1 VQQYQI
7 IVVSL
12 DFPMRLSILAVCL
25 AACAALAG
33 CMPAAAPV
41 ASAPTA
47 PAGPPPVTG
56 WLAGPVGQLLDAPDR
71 ERAFAAQLSAAE
83 TGQRASWRSARG
95 HFGFVEPGPEKQGA
109 SGPCRSF
116 SHAIYIDGRAQ
127 RGEGSACRT
136 SSGAWMLAD

>member
-1 VQQYQI
+1 MRFSI
-7 IVVSL
+7 IVT
-12 DFPMRLSILAVCL
+12 CL
-25 AACAALAG
+25 VASVAFAG
-33 CMPAAAPV
+33 CIPAVAPV

-47 PAGPPPVTG
+47 PAGASAVKG
-56 WLAGPVGQLLDAPDR
+56 WLAGPVGQLLEEPDR

-95 HFGFVEPGPEKQGA
+95 HFGFVEPGPEKQGPG
-109 SGPCRSF
+109 GPCRSF

-136 SSGAWMLAD
+136 SSGAWTVVD